1 MIILLATDGS
11 EYSER
16 AARYLGRL
24 GLGQGHEVF
33 VLHVLKE
40 HLLPD
45 LIDPAHLFKKAGR
58 AGAERLIDN
67 FVGMLGDGE
76 KVVGIMREGE
86 PWREILQASDDF
98 GADLVVM
105 GHKGLSGLDRFL
117 VGSVTSHVLRHG
129 TVSVLM
135 VRDAPQEDRPLRILL
150 CADGSRS
157 AEYGRETLA
166 GLPVSGDTEVH
177 VLCVVDME
185 VITMPEKYYPDEDI
199 SRMMAGLREHSLREA
214 ERTVAGEAAKLKG
227 RFWNVSTHV
236 VFGVPENEIL
246 REAEA
251 LPADLIVMGSK
262 GLHGI
267 KGALLGS
274 VSHRVSRHA
283 HCAVLVAKHP
293 EPFDIT

>member
-11 EYSER
+11 EYSDR
-16 AARYLGRL
+16 AARYIGRL
-24 GLGQGHEVF
+24 GLGQGSDIF

-45 LIDPAHLFKKAGR
+45 IIDPAHLFKKAGR
-58 AGAERLIDN
+58 AGAERLIDS
-67 FVGMLGDGE
+67 VVEMLGNGE
-76 KVVGIMREGE
+76 KVLGITREGE

-129 TVSVLM
+129 AVSVLM
-135 VRDAPQEDRPLRILL
+135 VRDAPPEDRPLRVLL

-157 AEYGRETLA
+157 AEFGREMLA
-166 GLPVSGDTEVH
+166 ALPVTGDTEVH
-177 VLCVVDME
+177 VLSVVDME

-214 ERTVAGEAAKLKG
+214 ERTVAAEAEKLKG

-251 LPADLIVMGSK
+251 MPANLIVMGSK

-293 EPFDIT
+293 EPFAIT

>member
-16 AARYLGRL
+16 AARYIGRL
-24 GLGQGHEVF
+24 GLGQDNDIF

-45 LIDPAHLFKKAGR
+45 IVDPAHLFKKAGR
-58 AGAERLIDN
+58 AGAEQLIDS
-67 FVGMLGDGE
+67 FVRMLGNGE
-76 KVVGIMREGE
+76 KVRGITREGE
-86 PWREILQASDDF
+86 PWREVLQASDDF

-129 TVSVLM
+129 AVSVLM
-135 VRDAPQEDRPLRILL
+135 VRDAPPEDRPLRVLL
-150 CADGSRS
+150 CSDGSRS

-177 VLCVVDME
+177 VLSVVDME

-214 ERTVAGEAAKLKG
+214 ERTVAGEAEKLKG

-251 LPADLIVMGSK
+251 MPADLIVMGSK

-293 EPFDIT
+293 EPFETT